1 MLPGQNNKRSE
12 RKKLL
17 QQQRLE
23 KRRNWRLQ
31 NRKKAPAKPNQ
42 PTVDDYKRTVK
53 GKPHYLARVFKLM
66 LARWCSQ
73 PIKARVS
80 ERQPII
86 WRLQSINLKS
96 HLKHRPLHRFQ
107 CKMNH

>member
-1 MLPGQNNKRSE
+1 MPGQNNNRSE

-31 NRKKAPAKPNQ
+31 NRKKAPAKTNG

-53 GKPHYLARVFKLM
+53 GKIFFRNTCSWKGKL
-66 LARWCSQ
+66 
-73 PIKARVS
+73 
-80 ERQPII
+80 ERAVGKNK
-86 WRLQSINLKS
+86 RLKS
-96 HLKHRPLHRFQ
+96 PTCNL
-107 CKMNH
+107 NE

>member
-1 MLPGQNNKRSE
+1 MLPGQNNNRSE

-31 NRKKAPAKPNQ
+31 NRKKKPSQTNT

-53 GKPHYLARVFKLM
+53 GK
-66 LARWCSQ
+66 
-73 PIKARVS
+73 
-80 ERQPII
+80 
-86 WRLQSINLKS
+86 N
-96 HLKHRPLHRFQ
+96 
-107 CKMNH
+107 

>member
-1 MLPGQNNKRSE
+1 MLPGQNNNRAE

-31 NRKKAPAKPNQ
+31 NRKKAPAKTNG

-53 GKPHYLARVFKLM
+53 GKIIFLLRDPLYDLVFSS
-66 LARWCSQ
+66 R
-73 PIKARVS
+73 
-80 ERQPII
+80 
-86 WRLQSINLKS
+86 
-96 HLKHRPLHRFQ
+96 
-107 CKMNH
+107 

>member
-1 MLPGQNNKRSE
+1 MLPGQNNNRSE

-31 NRKKAPAKPNQ
+31 NRKKAPAKTNR

-53 GKPHYLARVFKLM
+53 GKIIFLIDDPLYGPVFSS
-66 LARWCSQ
+66 R
-73 PIKARVS
+73 
-80 ERQPII
+80 
-86 WRLQSINLKS
+86 
-96 HLKHRPLHRFQ
+96 
-107 CKMNH
+107 

>member
-1 MLPGQNNKRSE
+1 MMPGQNNNRSE

-31 NRKKAPAKPNQ
+31 NRKKAPAKTNGNQ

-53 GKPHYLARVFKLM
+53 GKIFSGIRVVGKGSWKGQLEKT
-66 LARWCSQ
+66 RG
-73 PIKARVS
+73 
-80 ERQPII
+80 
-86 WRLQSINLKS
+86 
-96 HLKHRPLHRFQ
+96 
-107 CKMNH
+107 

>member
-1 MLPGQNNKRSE
+1 MLPGQNNNRSE

-53 GKPHYLARVFKLM
+53 GKSLTKQM
-66 LARWCSQ
+66 LSH
-73 PIKARVS
+73 KAPANQVATQEYQFEIPS
-80 ERQPII
+80 
-86 WRLQSINLKS
+86 K
-96 HLKHRPLHRFQ
+96 
-107 CKMNH
+107 

>member
-1 MLPGQNNKRSE
+1 MLPGQNNNRAE

-31 NRKKAPAKPNQ
+31 NRKKAPAKTNG

-53 GKPHYLARVFKLM
+53 GKIFFLIGDPLYDPVFSSK
-66 LARWCSQ
+66 
-73 PIKARVS
+73 
-80 ERQPII
+80 
-86 WRLQSINLKS
+86 
-96 HLKHRPLHRFQ
+96 
-107 CKMNH
+107 

>member
-1 MLPGQNNKRSE
+1 MMPGQNNNRSE

-31 NRKKAPAKPNQ
+31 NRKKAPAKTSENQ

-53 GKPHYLARVFKLM
+53 GKIFFRETCGWKGQLESSAS
-66 LARWCSQ
+66 C
-73 PIKARVS
+73 
-80 ERQPII
+80 
-86 WRLQSINLKS
+86 
-96 HLKHRPLHRFQ
+96 
-107 CKMNH
+107 

>member
-1 MLPGQNNKRSE
+1 MLPGQNNSRSE

-31 NRKKAPAKPNQ
+31 NRKKAPANG

-53 GKPHYLARVFKLM
+53 GKPDDCMQQVM
-66 LARWCSQ
+66 IVCS
-73 PIKARVS
+73 K
-80 ERQPII
+80 
-86 WRLQSINLKS
+86 
-96 HLKHRPLHRFQ
+96 
-107 CKMNH
+107 

>member
-1 MLPGQNNKRSE
+1 MLPGQNNNRSE

-31 NRKKAPAKPNQ
+31 NRKKAPAKTNR

-53 GKPHYLARVFKLM
+53 GK
-66 LARWCSQ
+66 
-73 PIKARVS
+73 
-80 ERQPII
+80 II
-86 WRLQSINLKS
+86 FLIGD
-96 HLKHRPLHRFQ
+96 PLYDLIFSSR
-107 CKMNH
+107 